1 MPDSGTSAMD
11 TYAYDPVAKEWRHS
25 PNGLLH
31 YAEHGTQTIFR
42 PDPPNVTAP
51 ALSTTFLLY
60 VQRIDGRMETTRR
73 CCRIRSMTHHYDSS
87 LCCRI
92 RSISQK
98 REKGGHCWG
107 VPPPYSPLF
116 LAEGVEHHF
125 ISLLPFLFRA
135 RARALSRLRSSIYY
149 PMCTMLTTVRHPDG
163 ITHTHMWQ
171 VPAVTQCTRVHHCC
185 SRSTVHCVRW

>member
-1 MPDSGTSAMD
+1 MSTGVYLRFATNARSVTVSWVLRPACAEKWFAGCHLYHMPDSGTSAMD

-73 CCRIRSMTHHYDSS
+73 CCRIRSMTHHYAVVFV
-87 LCCRI
+87 LYL
-92 RSISQK
+92 K
-98 REKGGHCWG
+98 RERKVDTAGGCPH
-107 VPPPYSPLF
+107 PTPPYF
-116 LAEGVEHHF
+116 WRKG
-125 ISLLPFLFRA
+125 
-135 RARALSRLRSSIYY
+135 
-149 PMCTMLTTVRHPDG
+149 
-163 ITHTHMWQ
+163 
-171 VPAVTQCTRVHHCC
+171 
-185 SRSTVHCVRW
+185 